1 MALRFYGSGAAAVF
15 APLET
20 LSRSELVAR
29 RLTDAIALGLIPDSE
44 QLPGEADLAG
54 IFGVSTTTIREALSS
69 LRLRGLIHTRRGRGG
84 GSFVRAQDE
93 MSTAIVRDRLEELSL
108 AQLRDLGDHYSAI
121 AGYGGQARGR
131 ARDTGRRAAARRG
144 LRQPR
149 DAPKGLGGRRRAD
162 AQFHIEVAATA
173 QSTRLYRAEVSL
185 QAEVG
190 HPAVAGVRRRRE
202 PPPDR
207 AELPRRGRGDRP
219 HRRRRGARRRRGT
232 GGRLDRTPDRPQT
245 GLGGPMSTYEG
256 TAPCARRGSRSR
268 ARRRRVAWSGKRSGW
283 RIGSPSSVSEV
294 FADAGTACAAAT

>member
-84 GSFVRAQDE
+84 GSFVSAQEE

-121 AGYGGQARGR
+121 AG
-131 ARDTGRRAAARRG
+131 TAARLAAERATPSDSS
-144 LRQPR
+144 RSATASRAPR
-149 DAPKGLGGRRRAD
+149 VWAD
-162 AQFHIEVAATA
+162 AAGPTPS
-173 QSTRLYRAEVSL
+173 STSRWPR
-185 QAEVG
+185 
-190 HPAVAGVRRRRE
+190 
-202 PPPDR
+202 PPSP
-207 AELPRRGRGDRP
+207 PG
-219 HRRRRGARRRRGT
+219 
-232 GGRLDRTPDRPQT
+232 
-245 GLGGPMSTYEG
+245 S
-256 TAPCARRGSRSR
+256 TAPR
-268 ARRRRVAWSGKRSGW
+268 
-283 RIGSPSSVSEV
+283 
-294 FADAGTACAAAT
+294 

>member
-1 MALRFYGSGAAAVF
+1 VF

-54 IFGVSTTTIREALSS
+54 MFGVSTTTIRDALSS

-84 GSFVRAQDE
+84 GSFVSAQEE

-121 AGYGGQARGR
+121 AG
-131 ARDTGRRAAARRG
+131 TAARLAAERATPDDVQR
-144 LRQPR
+144 LVAVC
-149 DAPKGLGGRRRAD
+149 DSLESAKGLGGRRRAD

-190 HPAVAGVRRRRE
+190 TLLWLAF
-202 PPPDR
+202 
-207 AELPRRGRGDRP
+207 GDDES
-219 HRRRRGARRRRGT
+219 HRRTVRSCRDVVAAI
-232 GGRLDRTPDRPQT
+232 DRTDGDAAR
-245 GLGGPMSTYEG
+245 
-256 TAPCARRGSRSR
+256 TAAEE
-268 ARRRRVAWSGKRSGW
+268 RVADS
-283 RIGSPSSVSEV
+283 
-294 FADAGTACAAAT
+294 TARLIDLRLALED